1 MSRLFLQ
8 NTPLAFF
15 EREMMAKPGFGRRR
29 VKEDPEDIIPPW
41 EETSHIAENPYE
53 AYHFPIPSFLIW
65 FTSAE
70 TWRHLHAPDLPCAP
84 PAPAH
89 TLP

>member
-53 AYHFPIPSFLIW
+53 AYHFPIGDGCFVG
-65 FTSAE
+65 T
-70 TWRHLHAPDLPCAP
+70 LPC
-84 PAPAH
+84 H
-89 TLP
+89 LCRLCSV